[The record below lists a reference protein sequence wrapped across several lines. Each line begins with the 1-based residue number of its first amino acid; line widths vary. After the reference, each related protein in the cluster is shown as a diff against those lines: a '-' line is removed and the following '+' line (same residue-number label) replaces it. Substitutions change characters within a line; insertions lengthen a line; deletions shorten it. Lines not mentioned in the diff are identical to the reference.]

1 MLVDRV
7 RNAGVLVGVLIASL
21 VVPCSGQAQ
30 DSHSAGGSSDS
41 EPIVIQKQGS
51 FAVGGKV
58 ITQAGTFD
66 PIKLGPEGQT
76 LHGDHAYVFYQIPA
90 NARRLP
96 LVFLHGI
103 YQFSKTW
110 ETTPDGREGF
120 QNIFLRRRFGVYLVD
135 RYVDNFE
142 LTTILR
148 NRHINR
154 EL

>member
-1 MLVDRV
+1 MRVDPV
-7 RNAGVLVGVLIASL
+7 RSAGVVFGLVASL
-21 VVPCSGQAQ
+21 VLSYSGQAQ
-30 DSHSAGGSSDS
+30 DKAHSTGTSSN
-41 EPIVIQKQGS
+41 PALIVIQEQGS

-58 ITQAGTFD
+58 ITQPGTFD

-76 LHGDHAYVFYQIPA
+76 LHGDHAYVFYQIPV

-120 QNIFLRRRFGVYLVD
+120 QGIFLRRRFGVYLVD
-135 RYVDNFE
+135 
-142 LTTILR
+142 
-148 NRHINR
+148 
-154 EL
+154 